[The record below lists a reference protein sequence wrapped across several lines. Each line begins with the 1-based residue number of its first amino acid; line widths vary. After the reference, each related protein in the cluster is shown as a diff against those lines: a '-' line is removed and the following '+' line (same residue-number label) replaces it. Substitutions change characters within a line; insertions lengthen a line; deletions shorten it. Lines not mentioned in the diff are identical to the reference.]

1 MIDHGRRA
9 LTRLGLHA
17 SLGLGLL
24 GAADRGKGRKGA
36 GDSGTASCASF
47 RRSARKKA
55 SSRAGASAS
64 SSERITS
71 PIKW

>member
-24 GAADRGKGRKGA
+24 GAVAQA
-36 GDSGTASCASF
+36 TAQTV
-47 RRSARKKA
+47 
-55 SSRAGASAS
+55 
-64 SSERITS
+64 RITAGCHGFTA
-71 PIKW
+71 PY